1 VNASGR
7 DPTWASACGE
17 SHRWDGIV
25 KVKERGVRFGRKPR
39 LVPEKM
45 DLIRELSA
53 EGMTVSHIIRETE
66 FSKARI
72 SSMYSARPAYPA
84 YTEPLQETL
93 ALGVE
98 QLGRMTCLNL
108 WQNSC
113 LGPA

>member
-53 EGMTVSHIIRETE
+53 EGMTVSSI
-66 FSKARI
+66 
-72 SSMYSARPAYPA
+72 YSARPAYPA

>member
-1 VNASGR
+1 MNASGR

-39 LVPEKM
+39 LVPEKI

-66 FSKARI
+66 FSKASI
-72 SSMYSARPAYPA
+72 SSIYGA
-84 YTEPLQETL
+84 L
-93 ALGVE
+93 AGDPRF
-98 QLGRMTCLNL
+98 GRGAIGANDL
-108 WQNSC
+108 
-113 LGPA
+113 P